1 MGLTGGRVGE
11 GAFCGVSAS
20 GAPTSPAVPLE
31 PIGLLV
37 PASGETRV
45 VIVRPGM
52 KPIGR
57 VHDCAQKDMSVCESA
72 PFLMLE
78 DREKKKGGGEEE
90 GPGRGST
97 ATINQSGATSVNG

>member
-11 GAFCGVSAS
+11 DAFCGVSAS

-31 PIGLLV
+31 PIGLVV

-52 KPIGR
+52 KPIGQ

-72 PFLMLE
+72 PFLML
-78 DREKKKGGGEEE
+78 DNREKKRGGE
-90 GPGRGST
+90 GRRG
-97 ATINQSGATSVNG
+97 AQPQQSIRLVRLV